1 MNKPVFELND
11 AELKSVG
18 YELFI
23 QLKQLE
29 KNLDLIELEL
39 ERRKNSVRMSMT
51 QDQLND
57 IKKNNVVK

>member
-51 QDQLND
+51 QDELND
-57 IKKNNVVK
+57 IKKNNVIK